1 MKRLFFSF
9 CLLLIISS
17 TMLFSQTAGRSPSEN
32 SDLALEYR
40 KFFAAGNLSDKTSII
55 RSAYSSRLIC
65 DELYVNALEFV
76 IDNAVLL
83 KNEIFMPELAAA
95 CVRAATLITLDRIQL
110 NHLLIQAFNAWDNP
124 SVRVALS
131 ETFAAVGAEDRNV
144 VKLMNDY
151 GLELARTTSGADETL
166 VSAVI
171 NCLIAFQ
178 DDSSFD
184 ALFAFASNPAI
195 SEEQVSLCISGI
207 NLLTDTL
214 RSNVAK
220 VLRNGTY
227 SERLLALR
235 IILENKE
242 NSDFF
247 RAEIAEIALSG
258 AIIYTGD
265 SFGSHEDFVAL
276 KMDALRELRRV
287 SWTRSGDLITR
298 LFASASEEYG
308 SGNLAEKYFV
318 EIIQAERELA
328 ALNAGEALS
337 TYLGSLNQLT
347 ESGIP
352 QSKTVVIAVIN
363 ALGSLGDKTAFDNLL
378 YTLYTPYDQEI
389 IDASR
394 DALASLKW

>member
-1 MKRLFFSF
+1 MKRLLFSF
-9 CLLLIISS
+9 CFLLIISN
-17 TMLFSQTAGRSPSEN
+17 TMIFAQTAGKSPAEN
-32 SDLALEYR
+32 SDLSFEYR
-40 KFFAAGNLSDKTSII
+40 KFFAAGNIADKTSVI
-55 RSAYSSRLIC
+55 RTAYSSRLIC
-65 DELYVNALEFV
+65 DELYVDALEFV

-83 KNEIFMPELAAA
+83 KNEMFMPELASA
-95 CVRAATLITLDRIQL
+95 CVRAATLITLDRTQL
-110 NHLLIQAFNAWDNP
+110 NHLLIQVFNAWDNS
-124 SVRVALS
+124 SVRVALA
-131 ETFAAVGAEDRNV
+131 ETFAVVGAENQTV
-144 VKLMNDY
+144 IKLMNDF
-151 GLELARTTSGADETL
+151 GLELAKNSSDTDGSL

-171 NCLIAFQ
+171 NCLLAFQ
-178 DDSSFD
+178 KDSSFD
-184 ALFAFASNPAI
+184 VLFAFASNPAC
-195 SEEQVSLCISGI
+195 SEEQVALCINGI

-227 SERLLALR
+227 SERLLALK
-235 IILENKE
+235 IILENKK

-265 SFGSHEDFVAL
+265 SFGTREDFIAL

-287 SWTRSGDLITR
+287 SWTRSGNLIT
-298 LFASASEEYG
+298 LVFEAASEEYAE
-308 SGNLAEKYFV
+308 GNLSEKNFV

-328 ALNAGEALS
+328 ALNAGEVLS
-337 TYLGSLNQLT
+337 AYLGALNQLT

-352 QSKTVVIAVIN
+352 QSKTVVLAVIN

-389 IDASR
+389 VDASR